1 MSKPSLHDDKVA
13 ESRALLDER
22 ICRLI
27 CPIASG
33 MVGVCMTGIGVL
45 HVAFTVHGRQTLAD
59 DLLSIDALI
68 FLLATLSSYFALRV
82 QSQARM
88 HWLERV
94 ADGTFIASMVLL
106 TIACF
111 VITYS
116 LDG

>member
-1 MSKPSLHDDKVA
+1 MTKATADADDSA
-13 ESRALLDER
+13 EDRAMLDES
-22 ICRLI
+22 ICRLV
-27 CPIASG
+27 CPIAAG

-59 DLLSIDALI
+59 DLLSVDALT

-82 QSQARM
+82 QSRSRM

-94 ADGTFIASMVLL
+94 ADGTFIVAMVLL